1 MYIHVTT
8 CTVMTG
14 DLNYII
20 MGDLKRY
27 SKMVTTANKK
37 LPQTAVFLDKGNNL
51 ALLQHPFII
60 FHGVV
65 NVLQMQC
72 L

>member
-1 MYIHVTT
+1 
-8 CTVMTG
+8 
-14 DLNYII
+14 
-20 MGDLKRY
+20 
-27 SKMVTTANKK
+27 MVTTANNK